1 MYMLSAEARKQALEG
16 LETPEGLHG
25 GLILVPWANQQH
37 LTLSVGY
44 DDATG
49 DHVHYIYV
57 DSLAGP
63 SSFTILKSFTE
74 TTKKSNPSNTV
85 SSSRPV
91 AIKTGLQTGGLNCSL
106 WVLAAA
112 EAALHWPGDIV
123 SRAFETE
130 LIAWLRASPPPRRKW
145 RDLISSLFQ
154 AVLRPRR
161 WSSPGHLLPHFLANF
176 LVSRSWLR
184 RPYGRRTC

>member
-1 MYMLSAEARKQALEG
+1 LSL
-16 LETPEGLHG
+16 
-25 GLILVPWANQQH
+25 GLISSILP
-37 LTLSVGY
+37 Y
-44 DDATG
+44 ATG

-85 SSSRPV
+85 KFSRPV
-91 AIKTGLQTGGLNCSL
+91 VIKTGSQTGGLNCSL

-112 EAALHWPGDIV
+112 KAALHWPGDIG

-145 RDLISSLFQ
+145 RDLISSVFQ
-154 AVLRPRR
+154 AALRPRR
-161 WSSPGHLLPHFLANF
+161 WSAPGHLTHQFLANY

-184 RPYGRRTC
+184 RPNGERTCSDYDT